1 MTFQESLDK
10 IESIDGDSVDEGG
23 LSIDEAKEIIHDTL
37 NMAEIAS
44 NMDTLFSR
52 SPLLQKQF
60 LPFPTSVTQLVCSAE
75 ADQKEHQDR
84 LDQVIHLCGMTRLSV
99 TGEGNCCFIAI
110 AEALRNLY
118 NNSSTNIQ
126 GDTKSLP
133 VNFFKW

>member
-10 IESIDGDSVDEGG
+10 IERIDGDSVDEGG

-60 LPFPTSVTQLVCSAE
+60 LPFPTSVTQLHGV
-75 ADQKEHQDR
+75 
-84 LDQVIHLCGMTRLSV
+84 
-99 TGEGNCCFIAI
+99 
-110 AEALRNLY
+110 
-118 NNSSTNIQ
+118 
-126 GDTKSLP
+126 
-133 VNFFKW
+133 